1 MRIQNAIQNTTDQHP
16 DLHQYVVH
24 SLVPVFILRWLVL
37 GPQRQ
42 KPPPTQ
48 LNCRLTSINP
58 PHTELTASLS
68 SLGKVCWLR
77 LEDGIVRFTI
87 IPDQGTQ
94 VWAQLPVVCS
104 PLTHPPSQNKTKPN
118 KKTKCCTGRHFRGIN
133 LHPRL
138 QLRSHQPRG
147 SHRRPAPRPPLRHR
161 RVLRPNPAHE
171 KGECP
176 VARADYSLLFVD
188 DGVKCHWRY

>member
-16 DLHQYVVH
+16 HVHQYVVQ
-24 SLVPVFILRWLVL
+24 SLVPVSISRWLVL
-37 GPQRQ
+37 GQQRE

-48 LNCRLTSINP
+48 LNCRLTSVNQ

-104 PLTHPPSQNKTKPN
+104 QFTSPHPPSQNKTKQN
-118 KKTKCCTGRHFRGIN
+118 RN
-133 LHPRL
+133 LMLHRTPSSRN
-138 QLRSHQPRG
+138 QPT
-147 SHRRPAPRPPLRHR
+147 SSTPTPESSTSKSPSAPSTAPSAPPLARPPPKSGSR
-161 RVLRPNPAHE
+161 
-171 KGECP
+171 K
-176 VARADYSLLFVD
+176 RAMSR
-188 DGVKCHWRY
+188 CSR